1 VTVNVGTVRG
11 GTRPNVIAAEA
22 VADVDVRVTTLE
34 QAAAVERA
42 IRALE
47 PRTPGTSLDIEGGL
61 RVPPMERTERNR
73 ALWGEAVA
81 AGERLGLHLDEY
93 TSGGASDGNTTS
105 LNCATLDGLGAIG
118 DGAHA
123 LHEAVSIDGMVE
135 RAALLAELL
144 MAPVLSCDSQVTT

>member
-1 VTVNVGTVRG
+1 
-11 GTRPNVIAAEA
+11 
-22 VADVDVRVTTLE
+22 VDVRVTTLE
-34 QAAAVERA
+34 QAAAIERA
-42 IRALE
+42 IRGIE
-47 PRTPGTSLDIEGGL
+47 PGTPGTALDIEGGL

-81 AGERLGLHLDEY
+81 VGERLDLHLDEY

-105 LNCATLDGLGAIG
+105 RYCATLDGLGAIG

-123 LHEAVSIDGMVE
+123 LHEAVSIAGMVE

-144 MAPVLSCDSQVTT
+144 MTPVSSSQSRVTM